1 MSSADIEKY
10 LRAKSTTEVLTAY
23 PPIPHV
29 DMFDLPKVFRDG
41 VVLPDEEPMQ
51 RLARAGGYNRVPVIF
66 GTNRDENKLFMQ
78 GNPEYVRRILWIIP
92 RIRDERQ
99 YNLTAEYM
107 AKMWKAVGADEPAAA
122 TRDAQGPSVY
132 VYRFDWDEEPRMLGT
147 DLSVLLGAAHAF
159 EIPFVFG
166 HFDLGRD
173 GNMICTTENEPGRK
187 ALSAQMMSYWA
198 EFAYAGAPGRGRD
211 QRLPEWTPWDSSA
224 PAAPKFMVF
233 DTPAGGGVRMSAD
246 AITTATVLAAVD
258 DDPRLP
264 AQRDKCTIYYAL
276 AHWSRGFSKKDYPT
290 AGRQGCK
297 EYPFDA
303 YPWG

>member
-1 MSSADIEKY
+1 MLDLRYVVDNLEEVRKALGRRGPQHTAVLDEVAQ
-10 LRAKSTTEVLTAY
+10 LRAVRSTGIQA
-23 PPIPHV
+23 
-29 DMFDLPKVFRDG
+29 RDAKIQAQKAAN
-41 VVLPDEEPMQ
+41 E
-51 RLARAGGYNRVPVIF
+51 A
-66 GTNRDENKLFMQ
+66 
-78 GNPEYVRRILWIIP
+78 
-92 RIRDERQ
+92 
-99 YNLTAEYM
+99 M
-107 AKMWKAVGADEPAAA
+107 AKAPKGTPEFAAK
-122 TRDAQGPSVY
+122 R
-132 VYRFDWDEEPRMLGT
+132 EEL
-147 DLSVLLGAAHAF
+147 
-159 EIPFVFG
+159 
-166 HFDLGRD
+166 
-173 GNMICTTENEPGRK
+173 K

-290 AGRQGCK
+290 AGCQGCK
-297 EYPFDA
+297 EYPSDA